1 GVVGPAAGGVARPP
15 PGAAGARHDP
25 KDLHG
30 LVVELDSA
38 MRRLTDPAGG
48 LTLRNHI
55 KHRAEALF
63 ADAPA
68 GSGRMARGESDHDG
82 GPGNQPFSATRKA
95 RQTTTV

>member
-1 GVVGPAAGGVARPP
+1 MPDCV
-15 PGAAGARHDP
+15 RHDP